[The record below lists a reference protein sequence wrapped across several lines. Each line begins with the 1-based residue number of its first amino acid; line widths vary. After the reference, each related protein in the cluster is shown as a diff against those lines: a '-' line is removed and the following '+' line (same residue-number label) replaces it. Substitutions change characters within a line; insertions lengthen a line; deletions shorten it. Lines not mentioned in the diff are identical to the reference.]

1 MKKGILVSMLALVTL
16 VGLVGCAD
24 TEIMYEGEMMPKS
37 EVGERLAD
45 KLEVENPDM
54 DLEIQIYE
62 ESDE

>member
-1 MKKGILVSMLALVTL
+1 MKKGL
-16 VGLVGCAD
+16 VGVLLIGALIMGACAD
-24 TEIMYEGEMMPKS
+24 TEIMYEGEMMRKS

-45 KLEVENPDM
+45 KLEVENPDL